1 MSKDT
6 EKKNP
11 MINMCLGMVD
21 GDGKHFIGTKVTMG
35 IGGTE
40 FGEIIRVDVA
50 GGTLHV
56 TATIKEE
63 HADLMRAFFVERSDL
78 IAPRIEVNL
87 RAIPAHPLMGC
98 TELEEK

>member
-50 GGTLHV
+50 
-56 TATIKEE
+56 
-63 HADLMRAFFVERSDL
+63 
-78 IAPRIEVNL
+78 
-87 RAIPAHPLMGC
+87 
-98 TELEEK
+98 